1 MTLVDRV
8 ARRMRAARRACRTVV
23 LRLRFDDFSRATRS
37 HTIAE
42 ATSRTSTLLR
52 IARGLLAA
60 SGAVIARRGLTLI
73 GIALT
78 NLCDQD
84 AIQLALPFDRT
95 AGLDRTLDAVRERF
109 GAGRDLPRGAGGPG
123 RGTMGAPAPR
133 LRPPGRCSAAAC
145 RQGRP
150 RRCTAHSSARRA
162 RRKRRS
168 GSALV
173 SSRAR
178 R

>member
-8 ARRMRAARRACRTVV
+8 TRRLRAARRACRTVV

-42 ATSRTSTLLR
+42 ATQRTSTLLKV
-52 IARGLLAA
+52 ARGLLAA
-60 SGAVIARRGLTLI
+60 SSAVIARRGLTLI
-73 GIALT
+73 GMALT

-95 AGLDRTLDAVRERF
+95 SGLGHRSSTRCANASGP
-109 GAGRDLPRGAGGPG
+109 GAISRGALVGRDDGA
-123 RGTMGAPAPR
+123 MGAAAPGLSPFR
-133 LRPPGRCSAAAC
+133 LA
-145 RQGRP
+145 
-150 RRCTAHSSARRA
+150 TTRA
-162 RRKRRS
+162 RPGGAQEARS

-173 SSRAR
+173 SASAR

>member
-8 ARRMRAARRACRTVV
+8 TRRLRAARRACRTVV

-42 ATSRTSTLLR
+42 ATSRTSTLLK

-60 SGAVIARRGLTLI
+60 SNAVIARRGLTLI

-95 AGLDRTLDAVRERF
+95 TGLDQRRRRRARAIRSQ
-109 GAGRDLPRGAGGPG
+109 GDLPRGATWAATRDHGC
-123 RGTMGAPAPR
+123 RCSRISAPA
-133 LRPPGRCSAAAC
+133 
-145 RQGRP
+145 QD
-150 RRCTAHSSARRA
+150 
-162 RRKRRS
+162 
-168 GSALV
+168 
-173 SSRAR
+173 
-178 R
+178 